1 MSGSS
6 YCPMSAVYVQC
17 TAPLSRIQATATEV
31 SRPPEKAIP
40 TRSPAGNEVRT
51 LDKATIICTPLH
63 VYTIASALPR
73 GSSRGR
79 VAPMAPETC
88 PQCPTPRE
96 SADFAFCTNCG
107 APFAA
112 GGTQTPV
119 EEAGTQVLPQQPDRK
134 SVV

>member
-1 MSGSS
+1 M
-6 YCPMSAVYVQC
+6 
-17 TAPLSRIQATATEV
+17 
-31 SRPPEKAIP
+31 
-40 TRSPAGNEVRT
+40 
-51 LDKATIICTPLH
+51 ATIICTLLH

-88 PQCPTPRE
+88 PQCHTPRE

-112 GGTQTPV
+112 GGTQPPV
-119 EEAGTQVLPQQPDRK
+119 EEAGTQVLPQQPWGQQSSQSSRSEERRVGKACVSTCRSRWSPDH
-134 SVV
+134 